1 MASEYALALPPMH
14 NLKPRY
20 IHTASLVGA
29 LMNSRSERFVFD
41 GAVQRTVTKVK
52 NAHIANQSVSQSN
65 RNPHL
70 RTH

>member
-1 MASEYALALPPMH
+1 M
-14 NLKPRY
+14 
-20 IHTASLVGA
+20 HTASLVGT
-29 LMNSRSERFVFD
+29 LMNSSSGRFVFD
-41 GAVQRTVTKVK
+41 GAVQHTVTKVK